1 MKTYSVTVKGTW
13 SALYDV
19 MAASEEDALKQARDL
34 AADDV
39 IKAYP
44 CPFNL
49 TFDNFDSYIL

>member
-19 MAASEEDALKQARDL
+19 IAVSKEDALNQARDL
-34 AADDV
+34 ATDDV
-39 IKAYP
+39 LKAYP

-49 TFDNFDSYIL
+49 TFDNFDSYIS

>member
-19 MAASEEDALKQARDL
+19 IAISEEYALKQARNL
-34 AADDV
+34 ALDDV
-39 IKAYP
+39 IKACP

-49 TFDNFDSYIL
+49 TFDNFDSYIS